1 MRNSKTLELFE
12 NYKKEK
18 IESEKLNESYDMYNV
33 IEDSTIEIRNLKEK
47 IDKGEVKD
55 IKEVSRLLGIILGNI
70 EENISDAWQ

>member
-47 IDKGEVKD
+47 IDKDEVKD

-70 EENISDAWQ
+70 EENISDAW

>member
-1 MRNSKTLELFE
+1 
-12 NYKKEK
+12 
-18 IESEKLNESYDMYNV
+18 MYNV

-70 EENISDAWQ
+70 EENISDAW

>member
-18 IESEKLNESYDMYNV
+18 IESERLNESYDMYNV
-33 IEDSTIEIRNLKEK
+33 VEDSTTEIRNLKEK

-70 EENISDAWQ
+70 EKNISDAW

>member
-70 EENISDAWQ
+70 EKNISDAW

>member
-70 EENISDAWQ
+70 EENISDAW

>member
-33 IEDSTIEIRNLKEK
+33 VEDSTTEIRNLKEK

-70 EENISDAWQ
+70 EENISDAW